1 MDPTHSEVYRSCG
14 EPWKYSATFRLATEL
29 EGVPAKE
36 AIMSALLHQQGQFT
50 GGVSSSAMF
59 RPGKRY
65 VLSAQQTNVLSLKT
79 PYETQCTDY
88 EEMTKRFNYTKDV
101 IQQEECSEKCLAD
114 QWKNQC
120 DCYPKLYSMKHVLKG
135 NLCEYLAHLKCN
147 DYMKTM
153 NWLPYCQ
160 NQCTRPCREVRYKS
174 YSFQTGS
181 VKDYNRYGNK
191 EIKVTVVL
199 GTTKRRIVQTL
210 PRMLGSDLV
219 TYFSGHVSMWLG
231 ISLLQL
237 ADILCKMYKKLCSLR
252 EPATSMPT
260 LF

>member
-1 MDPTHSEVYRSCG
+1 M
-14 EPWKYSATFRLATEL
+14 
-29 EGVPAKE
+29 
-36 AIMSALLHQQGQFT
+36 
-50 GGVSSSAMF
+50 
-59 RPGKRY
+59 
-65 VLSAQQTNVLSLKT
+65 

-88 EEMTKRFNYTKDV
+88 EEMTRQFNYTKDV

-114 QWKNQC
+114 QWKNKC

-153 NWLPYCQ
+153 NWLPFCQ

-181 VKDYNRYGNK
+181 LKNYIQYENK
-191 EIKVTVVL
+191 EIEVTVVL

-210 PRMLGSDLV
+210 PRMLGSDLI

-231 ISLLQL
+231 VSLLQL
-237 ADILCKMYKKLCSLR
+237 ADILSKVYKKFCSLR
-252 EPATSMPT
+252 ESAASMP
-260 LF
+260 F